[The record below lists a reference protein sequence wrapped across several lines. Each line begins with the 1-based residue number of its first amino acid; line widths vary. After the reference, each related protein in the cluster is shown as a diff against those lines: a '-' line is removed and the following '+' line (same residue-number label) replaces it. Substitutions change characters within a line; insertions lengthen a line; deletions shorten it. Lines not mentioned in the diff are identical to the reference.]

1 MMPPPDDVDRIMSVM
16 QAAFAPEY
24 GEAWNRR
31 QVEDALLI
39 GNCHY
44 YLVAASGHEPAN
56 QEPAAGFFLSRQG
69 FEEEELLLIA
79 VSPDHR
85 RQGLANKLLNQI
97 KKDAATRGAKRVLLE
112 MRRGN
117 PAEAL
122 YRAHGFQPIG
132 ERIKYYR
139 TLTGE
144 RLDAITFCA
153 EIA

>member
-1 MMPPPDDVDRIMSVM
+1 MMPPPDDIDRIMSVM
-16 QAAFAPEY
+16 QAAFVPEY

-44 YLVAASGHEPAN
+44 YLLSASGNEPTEG
-56 QEPAAGFFLSRQG
+56 EPAAGFFLSRQG

-79 VSPDHR
+79 VSPAHR
-85 RQGLANKLLNQI
+85 RKGLANKLLDRL
-97 KKDAATRGAKRVLLE
+97 KKDAATRGAKHLLLE
-112 MRRGN
+112 MRLGN

-139 TLTGE
+139 TLSGE
-144 RLDAITFCA
+144 RLDAITFSA

>member
-1 MMPPPDDVDRIMSVM
+1 MPPPDDIDRIMTVM
-16 QAAFAPEY
+16 EAAFAPEF

-39 GNCHY
+39 GRCYY
-44 YLVAASGHEPAN
+44 YLLSASGNPPADG
-56 QEPAAGFFLSRQG
+56 EPAAGFFLSRQG
-69 FEEEELLLIA
+69 FDEEELLLIA

-85 RQGLANKLLNQI
+85 RQGLGDKLLI
-97 KKDAATRGAKRVLLE
+97 ELKKAAKSRGAQRLLLE

-117 PAEAL
+117 PAESL

-132 ERIKYYR
+132 ERANYYR
-139 TLTGE
+139 TSTGE

-153 EIA
+153 ELA

>member
-1 MMPPPDDVDRIMSVM
+1 MPPPDDIDRIMAVM

-31 QVEDALLI
+31 QVEDAFLI

-44 YLVAASGHEPAN
+44 YLLSADGAEPREG
-56 QEPAAGFFLSRQG
+56 EPAAGFFLSRQG

-85 RQGLANKLLNQI
+85 RKGLANSLLNRL
-97 KKDAATRGAKRVLLE
+97 KKDAAARGAKHLLLE

-117 PAEAL
+117 PAESL
-122 YRAHGFQPIG
+122 YRAHGFEPIG

-144 RLDAITFCA
+144 RLDAITFRA